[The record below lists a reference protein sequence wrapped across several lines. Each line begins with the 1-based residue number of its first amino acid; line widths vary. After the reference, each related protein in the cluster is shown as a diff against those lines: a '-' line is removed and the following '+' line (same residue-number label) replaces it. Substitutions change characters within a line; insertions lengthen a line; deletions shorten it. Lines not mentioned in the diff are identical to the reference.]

1 MSNDI
6 LHKGTVKAIEKDK
19 LTVQISQTSACAACK
34 AAGHCSASESKEKI
48 IDVYHV
54 DDIHDYHVGD
64 TVQVIASQ
72 RIAMNAVLLAFGIPF
87 LIMIYAIFIT
97 SRLTTDEALMAIVG
111 LLSLI
116 PYYILLYLFRQKMV
130 KTFSFTVKHF

>member
-64 TVQVIASQ
+64 TVQVMETRPLSKTK
-72 RIAMNAVLLAFGIPF
+72 RWRLLK
-87 LIMIYAIFIT
+87 
-97 SRLTTDEALMAIVG
+97 IVE
-111 LLSLI
+111 
-116 PYYILLYLFRQKMV
+116 KA
-130 KTFSFTVKHF
+130 K

>member
-6 LHKGTVKAIEKDK
+6 FHKGTVKAIEKDK
-19 LTVQISQTSACAACK
+19 LTVQISQTSACVACK

-54 DDIHDYHVGD
+54 DDIQDYHVGD

-87 LIMIYAIFIT
+87 LIMISAIFIT
-97 SRLTTDEALMAIVG
+97 SRLTADEALMAIVG

>member
-1 MSNDI
+1 M
-6 LHKGTVKAIEKDK
+6 
-19 LTVQISQTSACAACK
+19 
-34 AAGHCSASESKEKI
+34 

-54 DDIHDYHVGD
+54 NDIHSYHVGD

-87 LIMIYAIFIT
+87 LIMISAIFIT

-116 PYYILLYLFRQKMV
+116 PYYILLYLFRQKIV